1 MFGLLRAIKN
11 RFQKRALKARYE
23 EFYDFATIGSSFVIE
38 GGSAIQNESGDKSKI
53 VIGDKTRLVNAVLI
67 CKENARIE
75 VGSYC
80 VLQGGVNVCSLESVT
95 IGDFVGIASGTT
107 IADNNTHALGVENWI
122 RHRIR
127 AAPGGQGYPGLGNG
141 WELSESSPVHIGDAV
156 WIGSNCRINKGVSI
170 GDGAIV
176 AANSVVTKN
185 VKAFTIVA
193 GNPAK
198 EVKVLT
204 PPTRS
209 IVEIAERLKEKL
221 RP

>member
-1 MFGLLRAIKN
+1 
-11 RFQKRALKARYE
+11 
-23 EFYDFATIGSSFVIE
+23 
-38 GGSAIQNESGDKSKI
+38 
-53 VIGDKTRLVNAVLI
+53 
-67 CKENARIE
+67 
-75 VGSYC
+75 
-80 VLQGGVNVCSLESVT
+80 
-95 IGDFVGIASGTT
+95 
-107 IADNNTHALGVENWI
+107 LGVENWI

-185 VKAFTIVA
+185 VEAFTIVA

-198 EVKVLT
+198 LVK
-204 PPTRS
+204 
-209 IVEIAERLKEKL
+209 KL
-221 RP
+221 PSSDKPIKALAAQIMRD